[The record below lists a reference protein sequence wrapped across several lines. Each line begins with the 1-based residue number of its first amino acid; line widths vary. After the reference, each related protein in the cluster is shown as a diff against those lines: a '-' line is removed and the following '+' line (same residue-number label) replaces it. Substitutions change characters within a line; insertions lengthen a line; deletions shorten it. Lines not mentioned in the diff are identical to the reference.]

1 MRKKGHHEPSTLQKE
16 AKTRSIQGIRA
27 YAGGTGSVIAPHPSG
42 ASTSTD
48 RTPPKE
54 DLLETRMKTLSRP
67 STIHSASTVW
77 GTGLHGVGTHR
88 SADTIPWAHGKGLHR
103 PHDVNSSLPWV
114 GRSPHHAGY
123 LLMFRFAPRPDHVHA
138 GHSTPA
144 QQENH
149 RSSPTR
155 ALPTPMPKSKATET
169 PPSAGPQPSKKAV
182 SAQPQ
187 TAHFDSTEPREP
199 THSPGISRSPTRSD
213 APLGIAYIRIRAT
226 QPTPT
231 SPISQEV
238 IRHIPGTAIRNK
250 APGGTRESHFPLA
263 FAPQLQYLDVSLSLG
278 TSPKPPPTK
287 GKTPPVVI

>member
-16 AKTRSIQGIRA
+16 AKIRSIQGIRA
-27 YAGGTGSVIAPHPSG
+27 YAGGTGSVIAPHRSG
-42 ASTSTD
+42 ASTPTD
-48 RTPPKE
+48 RTLPKE
-54 DLLETRMKTLSRP
+54 DLLETRMKNLSHP
-67 STIHSASTVW
+67 STIHSASTVRR
-77 GTGLHGVGTHR
+77 TGLHGVRTHR
-88 SADTIPWAHGKGLHR
+88 SADMIPWAHGNGLHR
-103 PHDVNSSLPWV
+103 PHDGNSSLPWV

-123 LLMFRFAPRPDHVHA
+123 LAMFCFAPRPDHIHA
-138 GHSTPA
+138 GHSTLA

-149 RSSPTR
+149 RSSPTE
-155 ALPTPMPKSKATET
+155 ALLTSMPKPKATA

-213 APLGIAYIRIRAT
+213 TPRGIAYIRIRAT

-231 SPISQEV
+231 SPIPQEV

-250 APGGTRESHFPLA
+250 GKGGTRESHFPLA
-263 FAPQLQYLDVSLSLG
+263 FAPELQYLDVSLSLG
-278 TSPKPPPTK
+278 ASPKPPPTK